1 MRLLI
6 IGGTIFLGR
15 HLAEQA
21 LAQGHTV
28 TLFNRGR
35 SNPALFPQVEH
46 LIGDRTGDLSALAGR
61 TWDAVIDTCGYH
73 PRDVRRTLD
82 VLRGRV
88 NCYQFV
94 STLSVYAD
102 DAPAGVTEDSPV
114 ASFEGDVETATV
126 AAENYGPLKALCEQT
141 VLEAMPACALVVR
154 PGLIVGPHDR
164 SDRFTYWPVRI
175 DQGGAVLAPGDPDAP
190 VQFIHAADLAAW
202 MVSLAGQGVN
212 GVFNATGPDKPVTM
226 GEVLDVCRA
235 VTRSDARLTW
245 VDEEFLLEQHVA
257 PYIEMPLWVPSA
269 YVGFNRVDC
278 SKAIAHGLRFRPL
291 FDTVS
296 DTLDW
301 HATRPPDTVLRAG
314 LSAVREAEL
323 LATWR
328 QRRQH

>member
-15 HLAEQA
+15 HLVEQA
-21 LAQGHTV
+21 VASGHTV
-28 TLFNRGR
+28 TIFNRGR
-35 SNPALFPQVEH
+35 SNPGLFPAVEH
-46 LIGDRTGDLSALAGR
+46 LIGDRSGDLSALAGR
-61 TWDAVIDTCGYH
+61 SWDAVIDTCGYH
-73 PRDVRRTLD
+73 PRDVQP
-82 VLRGRV
+82 VLQALQGRV
-88 NCYQFV
+88 GCYQFV

-114 ASFEGDVETATV
+114 ASFDGDVETAV
-126 AAENYGPLKALCEQT
+126 MAPENYGPLKALCEQA

-175 DQGGAVLAPGDPDAP
+175 DQGGEVLAPGDPEAP

-202 MVSLAGQGVN
+202 MVDLAAQGVT
-212 GVFNATGPDKPVTM
+212 GVFNATGPDKTLSM
-226 GEVLDVCRA
+226 GEVLDTCRA

-245 VDEEFLLEQHVA
+245 VDEDFLLAHQVA

-269 YVGFNRVDC
+269 YIGFNRVNC
-278 SKAIAHGLRFRPL
+278 SKAIAHGLRFRSL
-291 FDTVS
+291 FDTIA

-301 HATRPPDTVLRAG
+301 HATRPLDTTLRAG
-314 LSAVREAEL
+314 LSAPREAEL
-323 LATWR
+323 LTAWR
-328 QRRQH
+328 QKGLH